1 MLIKN
6 MNRRAFVAGLSL
18 MTLDGFFRRLEI
30 LVGRAE
36 RIPGFGESTNL
47 IGMTPAEMIA
57 KLPISQYTVLT
68 TWGEVPDGWPDQIRV
83 VWPTPDESRAGIIW
97 SMNQDGELWEPFYAF
112 SYWQGQPKDRQAAFV
127 YERRP
132 RRRGNSYVPIVSLH
146 LDEKLVCTKASRRW
160 CDVVRS
166 HPPFRKS
173 PGTTWPYYGPTVSG
187 KASNAI

>member
-1 MLIKN
+1 MAYLSAHWPRKTELRLRKACGRPGQDDH
-6 MNRRAFVAGLSL
+6 RRSWAHIDV
-18 MTLDGFFRRLEI
+18 
-30 LVGRAE
+30 
-36 RIPGFGESTNL
+36 
-47 IGMTPAEMIA
+47 
-57 KLPISQYTVLT
+57 
-68 TWGEVPDGWPDQIRV
+68 DQIRA

-112 SYWQGQPKDRQAAFV
+112 SYWQGQPTDRQAAFV

-173 PGTTWPYYGPTVSG
+173 PGTTWPYYDPTVSG